1 MENTL
6 EDLQPFLGVGLE
18 QTAKFSLGQHGDLG
32 KLLPRDPQD
41 GLDLGVD
48 LSGFGDQPAVGQGQL
63 GLGLL
68 QDQLIAP
75 LGGALVLRVTPD
87 GVLLPSVLKHQL
99 HFCGRLWRGVFGAK
113 LKLLDLEYGNVAV
126 PLEYNTLPEG
136 TYRNTKVYPSRYKVW
151 ANGPFFELDTIYG
164 DIRSLKKMDLIVT
177 PNVTLKIK
185 KVEVLYGIT
194 ANVTFTYQVND
205 ERSKNQEIGLV
216 YGKEQYPGQRTAMN
230 ESESGSHTY
239 KRIKK
244 NLTEL
249 SGEFTETL
257 FLNPNSTYYL
267 RALGRTESA
276 GDYWNY
282 SEQTVIN
289 TTDIDLSSLPIE
301 AAVGVSSATSAV
313 LQWAFPPVVDEIKVS
328 YTDWDGEEVMDKF
341 KPTDYSYVANL
352 PHNKKSTI
360 KVQLLAKG
368 VAGPEQTIEV
378 QTKSLMDKYVPAS
391 NTRPENVPFYNDSE
405 FKKSLSGEWALIYG
419 PTIGEDW
426 STTDLRFE
434 YFDWWD
440 TWLIGFADRM
450 PACQDIENFK
460 SLTIQGEIQTLVDIL
475 PFVNLE
481 TLSIIKG
488 KGFSVDKTINPKV
501 DLTVLKKL
509 KKLNTVII
517 GPDVPLTKKNF
528 DDAGLT
534 HLTITN

>member
-1 MENTL
+1 MNRARL
-6 EDLQPFLGVGLE
+6 YINI
-18 QTAKFSLGQHGDLG
+18 
-32 KLLPRDPQD
+32 KLL
-41 GLDLGVD
+41 LLAVLTLN
-48 LSGFGDQPAVGQGQL
+48 LSGCELDERVDDL
-63 GLGLL
+63 T
-68 QDQLIAP
+68 
-75 LGGALVLRVTPD
+75 GGYEGAFID
-87 GVLLPSVLKHQL
+87 
-99 HFCGRLWRGVFGAK
+99 RLTGEKVATEYYGAK

-164 DIRSLKKMDLIVT
+164 DIRSFKKMDLIVT

-328 YTDWDGEEVMDKF
+328 YTDRDGEEVMDKF

-352 PHNKKSTI
+352 PHNQKSTI

-378 QTKSLMDKYVPAS
+378 QTKSLTDKYVPAS
-391 NTRPENVPFYNDSE
+391 T
-405 FKKSLSGEWALIYG
+405 
-419 PTIGEDW
+419 
-426 STTDLRFE
+426 
-434 YFDWWD
+434 DWWD

-509 KKLNTVII
+509 NTVII

>member
-1 MENTL
+1 MNRARL
-6 EDLQPFLGVGLE
+6 YINI
-18 QTAKFSLGQHGDLG
+18 
-32 KLLPRDPQD
+32 KLL
-41 GLDLGVD
+41 LLAVLTLN
-48 LSGFGDQPAVGQGQL
+48 LSGCELDERVDDL
-63 GLGLL
+63 T
-68 QDQLIAP
+68 
-75 LGGALVLRVTPD
+75 GGYEGAFID
-87 GVLLPSVLKHQL
+87 
-99 HFCGRLWRGVFGAK
+99 RLTGEKVATEYYGAK

-164 DIRSLKKMDLIVT
+164 DIRSFKKMDLIVT

-328 YTDWDGEEVMDKF
+328 YTDRDGEEVMDKF

-352 PHNKKSTI
+352 PHNQKSTI

-378 QTKSLMDKYVPAS
+378 QTKSLTDKYVPAS
-391 NTRPENVPFYNDSE
+391 NTRPENE
-405 FKKSLSGEWALIYG
+405 
-419 PTIGEDW
+419 IG
-426 STTDLRFE
+426 R
-434 YFDWWD
+434 
-440 TWLIGFADRM
+440 AH
-450 PACQDIENFK
+450 
-460 SLTIQGEIQTLVDIL
+460 V
-475 PFVNLE
+475 
-481 TLSIIKG
+481 
-488 KGFSVDKTINPKV
+488 
-501 DLTVLKKL
+501 
-509 KKLNTVII
+509 
-517 GPDVPLTKKNF
+517 
-528 DDAGLT
+528 
-534 HLTITN
+534 

>member
-1 MENTL
+1 
-6 EDLQPFLGVGLE
+6 
-18 QTAKFSLGQHGDLG
+18 
-32 KLLPRDPQD
+32 
-41 GLDLGVD
+41 
-48 LSGFGDQPAVGQGQL
+48 
-63 GLGLL
+63 
-68 QDQLIAP
+68 
-75 LGGALVLRVTPD
+75 
-87 GVLLPSVLKHQL
+87 
-99 HFCGRLWRGVFGAK
+99 
-113 LKLLDLEYGNVAV
+113 
-126 PLEYNTLPEG
+126 
-136 TYRNTKVYPSRYKVW
+136 
-151 ANGPFFELDTIYG
+151 
-164 DIRSLKKMDLIVT
+164 MDLIVT

-328 YTDWDGEEVMDKF
+328 YTDRDGEEVMDKF

-352 PHNKKSTI
+352 PHNQKSTI

-368 VAGPEQTIEV
+368 VAGGT
-378 QTKSLMDKYVPAS
+378 
-391 NTRPENVPFYNDSE
+391 ND
-405 FKKSLSGEWALIYG
+405 
-419 PTIGEDW
+419 
-426 STTDLRFE
+426 
-434 YFDWWD
+434 
-440 TWLIGFADRM
+440 
-450 PACQDIENFK
+450 
-460 SLTIQGEIQTLVDIL
+460 
-475 PFVNLE
+475 
-481 TLSIIKG
+481 
-488 KGFSVDKTINPKV
+488 
-501 DLTVLKKL
+501 
-509 KKLNTVII
+509 
-517 GPDVPLTKKNF
+517 
-528 DDAGLT
+528 
-534 HLTITN
+534 

>member
-1 MENTL
+1 MNRARL
-6 EDLQPFLGVGLE
+6 YINI
-18 QTAKFSLGQHGDLG
+18 
-32 KLLPRDPQD
+32 KLL
-41 GLDLGVD
+41 LLAVLTLN
-48 LSGFGDQPAVGQGQL
+48 LSGCELDERVDDL
-63 GLGLL
+63 T
-68 QDQLIAP
+68 
-75 LGGALVLRVTPD
+75 GGYEGAFID
-87 GVLLPSVLKHQL
+87 
-99 HFCGRLWRGVFGAK
+99 RLTGEKVATEYYGAK

-164 DIRSLKKMDLIVT
+164 DIRSFKKMDL
-177 PNVTLKIK
+177 
-185 KVEVLYGIT
+185 
-194 ANVTFTYQVND
+194 
-205 ERSKNQEIGLV
+205 
-216 YGKEQYPGQRTAMN
+216 MN

-328 YTDWDGEEVMDKF
+328 YTDRDGEEVMDKF

-352 PHNKKSTI
+352 PHNQKSTI

-378 QTKSLMDKYVPAS
+378 QTKSLTDKYVPAS

>member
-1 MENTL
+1 MNRARL
-6 EDLQPFLGVGLE
+6 YINI
-18 QTAKFSLGQHGDLG
+18 
-32 KLLPRDPQD
+32 KLL
-41 GLDLGVD
+41 LLAVLTLN
-48 LSGFGDQPAVGQGQL
+48 LSGCELDERVDDL
-63 GLGLL
+63 T
-68 QDQLIAP
+68 
-75 LGGALVLRVTPD
+75 GGYEGAFID
-87 GVLLPSVLKHQL
+87 
-99 HFCGRLWRGVFGAK
+99 RLTGEKVATEYYGAK

-164 DIRSLKKMDLIVT
+164 DIRSFKKMDLIVT

-249 SGEFTETL
+249 SGEFTETP

-328 YTDWDGEEVMDKF
+328 YTDRDGEEVMDKF

-352 PHNKKSTI
+352 PHNQKSTI

-378 QTKSLMDKYVPAS
+378 QTKSLTDKYVPAS

>member
-1 MENTL
+1 MNRARL
-6 EDLQPFLGVGLE
+6 YINI
-18 QTAKFSLGQHGDLG
+18 
-32 KLLPRDPQD
+32 KLL
-41 GLDLGVD
+41 LLAVLTLN
-48 LSGFGDQPAVGQGQL
+48 LSGCELDERVDDL
-63 GLGLL
+63 T
-68 QDQLIAP
+68 
-75 LGGALVLRVTPD
+75 GGYEGAFID
-87 GVLLPSVLKHQL
+87 
-99 HFCGRLWRGVFGAK
+99 RLTGEKVATEYYGAK

-164 DIRSLKKMDLIVT
+164 DIRSFKKMDLIVT

-313 LQWAFPPVVDEIKVS
+313 LLWAFPRVVDEIKVS
-328 YTDWDGEEVMDKF
+328 YTDRDGEEVMDKF

-352 PHNKKSTI
+352 PHNQKSTI

-378 QTKSLMDKYVPAS
+378 QTKSLTDKYVPAS

-419 PTIGEDW
+419 PTI
-426 STTDLRFE
+426 
-434 YFDWWD
+434 
-440 TWLIGFADRM
+440 DRM